1 MSSKIKK
8 SGKSANAANNS
19 KQMTLNF
26 QDTEEV
32 QFFITGSGMATID
45 WGDGSK
51 SETHALSTDRDAS
64 EACWH
69 VYPDKSNYTVTLT
82 GKSITL
88 FECIE
93 EQLTSLDVSGNTAL
107 TVLELVNCKIANLDV
122 SRNLA
127 LESLLCLANQ
137 LTNLDVSKNTA
148 LTSLGCIENELT
160 SLDVSN
166 NTALTWLECACN
178 NLTSLNVSKNTALTK
193 LDCSSNFLINLDI
206 SKNAA
211 LRELDCSYNDLS
223 EEALNDLFEMLLVLE
238 EASDNPFE
246 CDFDLEEGK
255 LNIDDNPGTNFCDV
269 SIAENKGW
277 KTPIK
282 MSMTIQGSG
291 EVIFQM
297 AGYDWMRIDWND
309 DTGVTMDELSDE
321 FSEYSHI
328 YSEDTAHEIT
338 ITGSNITHLYC
349 SNNRITALDV
359 SKNTALMELGCYN
372 NQITHL
378 DVSKNTELTKLEC
391 WANPL
396 KNLNVGDNTE
406 LSIMR

>member
-1 MSSKIKK
+1 MNSKNKK
-8 SGKSANAANNS
+8 TENPANAA
-19 KQMTLNF
+19 QMTLNF

-45 WGDGSK
+45 WGDVSE
-51 SETHALSTDRDAS
+51 SETYNLTSDRDAA

-69 VYPDKSNYTVTLT
+69 VYPDKSNYTVTIT
-82 GKSITL
+82 GESITL

-93 EQLTSLDVSGNTAL
+93 EQLTSLDVSRNTAL

-127 LESLLCLANQ
+127 LENLFCLANQ

-166 NTALTWLECACN
+166 NTALTWFECACN
-178 NLTSLNVSKNTALTK
+178 NLSTLNVSKNTALTK
-193 LDCSSNFLINLDI
+193 LDCSGNVLTKLDI
-206 SKNAA
+206 SKNIVLA
-211 LRELDCSYNDLS
+211 ELDCKYNDLS
-223 EEALNDLFEMLLVLE
+223 VEALNDLMRLLPE
-238 EASDNPFE
+238 KEDNSKADPFGFFLTT
-246 CDFDLEEGK
+246 DEEGK
-255 LNIDDNPGTNFCDV
+255 LNIEGNPGTEACNIN
-269 SIAENKGW
+269 IAERKRW

-291 EVIFQM
+291 EVIIQM

-321 FSEYSHI
+321 FSEYSHT

-359 SKNTALMELGCYN
+359 SKNSALTELGCYN

-396 KNLNVGDNTE
+396 KSLNVGDNTE